1 MLHGRIW
8 ERRLSEVGPMRT
20 ALTASILLTACTVP
34 AQQPDPSGERVL
46 CDFAEPDES
55 GRWRTVLDGVM
66 GGRSTGSFEVVGGR
80 MIFTGVLNTNGGG
93 FSSVRRP
100 GKDLQLGQAGETG
113 VRLRVRADGRRYTL
127 RLRQPTERRRFA
139 ASYRTQFETQKG
151 DGWQDVYVPYSAL
164 RPTWRGRSLD
174 LPPVD
179 PTKVDELGLSI
190 DDKIDGP
197 FRIELQQI
205 ATYGAFDLGALR
217 DVRRPLVVFA
227 RDADDKKL
235 QRQLAA
241 YCEAENGFEE
251 RDMTLVVIYEEGD
264 SFAGERPLTARDCDA
279 LRDRFRRNRK
289 GAADGF
295 AALLVGKD
303 GGVKRTSYEPL
314 DAADLFEQID
324 RMPMRR
330 RELRERRR

>member
-1 MLHGRIW
+1 
-8 ERRLSEVGPMRT
+8 MRT
-20 ALTASILLTACTVP
+20 PLTVSILLTACTVP
-34 AQQPDPSGERVL
+34 AQQPDPSAERVL
-46 CDFAEPDES
+46 CDFAEPDEG

-66 GGRSTGSFEVVGGR
+66 GGRSTGSFEVEDGKMV
-80 MIFTGVLNTNGGG
+80 FTGVLNTNGGG

-100 GKDLQLGQAGETG
+100 GKDLQLGQDGEVG
-113 VRLRVRADGRRYTL
+113 VRLRVRADGRKYTL

-151 DGWQDVYVPYSAL
+151 AEWQDVYVPYSAL
-164 RPTWRGRSLD
+164 RPTWRGRNLD

-197 FRIELQQI
+197 FRIEIQQF

-217 DVRRPLVVFA
+217 ADRRPLVVFA
-227 RDADDKKL
+227 RDAGDKKL

-241 YCEAENGFEE
+241 YRDAVEGFEE
-251 RDMTLVVIYEEGD
+251 RDMTLVVVYEDGA
-264 SFAGERPLTARDCDA
+264 SSAGARPLSARDCDA

-314 DAADLFEQID
+314 DADDLFGQID
-324 RMPMRR
+324 QMPMRR
-330 RELRERRR
+330 REMRERGR